1 MIEVHPRRV
10 GQRIHGAPV
19 LPPEALRTLRDV
31 PIVVSV
37 SGAGPRAEIRAA
49 LGAMGFLE
57 RRDFV
62 CAA

>member
-1 MIEVHPRRV
+1 VELHPGRL

-19 LPPEALRTLRDV
+19 VAPAALAGLAGR

-37 SGAGPRAEIRAA
+37 AGAGPRAEIRRA
-49 LGAMGFLE
+49 LAGLD
-57 RRDFV
+57 RREGVDFV